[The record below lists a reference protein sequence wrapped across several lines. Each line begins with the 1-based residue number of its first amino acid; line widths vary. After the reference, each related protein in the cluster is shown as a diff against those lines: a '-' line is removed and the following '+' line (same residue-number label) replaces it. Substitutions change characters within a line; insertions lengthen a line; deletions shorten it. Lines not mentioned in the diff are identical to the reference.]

1 VAVGLERTHAEGL
14 GEGESLSIECLGLLD
29 LGRLV
34 MHGNLTEQMQ
44 GIGLVSTLLVIL
56 GEAEGMLSTFERILD
71 VAGHKICLITG
82 CKF

>member
-1 VAVGLERTHAEGL
+1 
-14 GEGESLSIECLGLLD
+14 
-29 LGRLV
+29 